1 MLKKAAGSVCSVAAV
16 IAILLLN
23 SGDELRT
30 SAAGLELIG
39 NAEGCRTQPYYCSAN
54 VLTVGIGSSELS
66 GQAIEQRQYS
76 LQEIAN
82 RWKQDIKQA
91 ETCVNR
97 YANGKKMP
105 QGAFDALVSITFN
118 VGCSAMRKSTLY
130 EMANSGYTPKMCD
143 QFLRWV
149 YVGGKKSNGLMQ
161 RRDRE
166 RKLCLSGY

>member
-1 MLKKAAGSVCSVAAV
+1 MLKKVAGGICSVAAV
-16 IAILLLN
+16 LALLLLN

-54 VLTVGIGSSELS
+54 VLTVGIGSSEF
-66 GQAIEQRQYS
+66 GQPIEQRQYS
-76 LQEIAN
+76 LQEIAD
-82 RWKQDIKQA
+82 RWAQDIKQA
-91 ETCVNR
+91 ENCVNR
-97 YANGKKMP
+97 YANGGKMP

-149 YVGGKKSNGLMQ
+149 YVGGKKSNGLSQ
-161 RRDRE
+161 RREQE
-166 RKLCLSGY
+166 RKLCLSNY

>member
-1 MLKKAAGSVCSVAAV
+1 MLKRVAGGICSVAAV
-16 IAILLLN
+16 IALLLLN

-54 VLTVGIGSSELS
+54 VLTVGIGSSGLS

-76 LQEIAN
+76 LQEIAD
-82 RWKQDIKQA
+82 RWAQDIKQA
-91 ETCVNR
+91 ENCVNR
-97 YANGKKMP
+97 YANGGKMP

-130 EMANSGYTPKMCD
+130 KMANGGYTPQMCK
-143 QFLRWV
+143 QFTRWV
-149 YVGGKKSNGLMQ
+149 YANGEKLPGLVK
-161 RRDRE
+161 RREQE
-166 RKLCLSGY
+166 RKLCLSNY

>member
-1 MLKKAAGSVCSVAAV
+1 MLKKVAGGICSVAAV

-54 VLTVGIGSSELS
+54 VLTVGIGSSEF
-66 GQAIEQRQYS
+66 GQPIEQRQYS
-76 LQEIAN
+76 LQEIAD
-82 RWKQDIKQA
+82 RWAQDIKQA
-91 ETCVNR
+91 ENCVNR
-97 YANGKKMP
+97 YANGGKMP

-130 EMANSGYTPKMCD
+130 KMANGGYTLQMCD